1 MSWNGKR
8 QSKYFFGVL
17 LFILIVAF
25 LIAKPFIF
33 KEATC
38 FDVKQNGDETGVDC
52 GGSCSLFCSEEAK
65 GISVKWQKAFKVT
78 DGRYNVAAYIEN
90 QNTDAVIKE
99 IGYVFKVYDRENRF
113 IVERVGKT
121 YISSSGAMVVFEPGL
136 ITGGNREPAFV
147 RFEFL
152 GQPTWYREPA
162 FAKDVSLVVTE
173 DPVFIDQATV
183 PKLTTTI
190 VNKSFQKPKNI
201 DVYAVLYDENEN
213 ALAVSKT
220 ILPEIERN
228 SSAEVFF
235 SWFLPIEGVVVRKE
249 IITNFDPFSSFQ

>member
-1 MSWNGKR
+1 MSWNSNR

-17 LFILIVAF
+17 LFVLVVAF
-25 LIAKPFIF
+25 LFLRPIIF
-33 KEATC
+33 KAPTC
-38 FDVKQNGDETGVDC
+38 FDAKQNADETGIDC
-52 GGSCSLFCSEEAK
+52 GGSCALFCTEEAK
-65 GISVKWQKAFKVT
+65 NISVKWARAFKVI
-78 DGRYNVAAYIEN
+78 DGRFNVAAYVEN
-90 QNTDAVIKE
+90 QNTDAVVKE
-99 IGYVFKVYDRENRF
+99 IGYIFKVYDKENRF

-121 YISSSGAMVVFEPGL
+121 YISAAGAMVVFEPGL

-152 GQPTWYREPA
+152 GEPVWYREPA

-173 DPVFIDQATV
+173 DPIFLDQATT
-183 PKLTTTI
+183 PKLTATI
-190 VNKSFQKPKNI
+190 VNKSFQKPKDI

-220 ILPEIERN
+220 ILSEIERN

-249 IITNFDPFSSFQ
+249 IITNFDPFSAIQ